1 MRAPIGY
8 VPIAWKLASFLILTI
23 KNDKINGVFVTG
35 GHALRTGNC
44 GKFLQVLAWICAGQF
59 MLSSCS
65 TDIHYDAVTSNL
77 VINVDEASTQSGTV
91 TVRQRFVFDRDLVPL
106 SSMTLTEAWISAP
119 ELDTSKLACDAAGD
133 CAGFDLSLIDSIG
146 ISLVESGSTD
156 TTFWL
161 FASPDSRTRE
171 AALFSEMNVGD
182 LRSYMGDTVY
192 MELEIKIDPN
202 EYHFLRYWRDY
213 CGMSDDCQ
221 LAFPLSMQFKMED

>member
-1 MRAPIGY
+1 M
-8 VPIAWKLASFLILTI
+8 
-23 KNDKINGVFVTG
+23 
-35 GHALRTGNC
+35 RTGNC
-44 GKFLQVLAWICAGQF
+44 GKFLQVLAWI
-59 MLSSCS
+59 
-65 TDIHYDAVTSNL
+65 
-77 VINVDEASTQSGTV
+77 
-91 TVRQRFVFDRDLVPL
+91 
-106 SSMTLTEAWISAP
+106 SAP
-119 ELDTSKLACDAAGD
+119 QLDTSKLACDAAGD

-146 ISLVESGSTD
+146 ISLVDSGSTD

-221 LAFPLSMQFKMED
+221 LAFPLSMQFKMEDGCRGRLGWREGIWPKRDGERCIL